1 MVTSE
6 TRFPDDSRRS
16 GLLYE
21 AIVVAGFELRSV
33 VASER
38 PSSLFPPVF
47 CVPRDRRDALW
58 PET

>member
-6 TRFPDDSRRS
+6 TRLPDNPRRS
-16 GLLYE
+16 GLLHK
-21 AIVVAGFELRSV
+21 AIVVAGFELGSV

-38 PSSLFPPVF
+38 PSSLFPPVL
-47 CVPRDRRDALW
+47 CVPRDRRDVLW